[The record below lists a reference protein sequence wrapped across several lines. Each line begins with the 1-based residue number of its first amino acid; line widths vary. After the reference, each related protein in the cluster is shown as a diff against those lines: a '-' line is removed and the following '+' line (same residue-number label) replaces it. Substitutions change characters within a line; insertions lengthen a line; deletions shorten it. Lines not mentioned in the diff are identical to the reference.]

1 MGETKG
7 ARANLALFISSKVTF
22 EQRNREVRSR
32 IAAILKLVGQKNFG
46 EGKVTG
52 VRDFDVRR
60 VAPNKP
66 DGDT

>member
-1 MGETKG
+1 MWETKG
-7 ARANLALFISSKVTF
+7 ARANLALFISSQVTF

-46 EGKVTG
+46 EGKVIW
-52 VRDFDVRR
+52 VRDFNVRW
-60 VAPNKP
+60 VAQNEP